1 MAQMLRLR
9 PPTQTPANAH
19 RRRNSSS
26 ARSEFTR
33 YHLPTPTQSS
43 EVNHSWTN
51 LTHNLKCRGRFSCL
65 FSDNRKEEQAR
76 KALENALG
84 GKKTDFEK
92 WDKEIKRR
100 EEAGRGGNSG
110 GGGWFRWFG
119 GSGDGDHFWQE
130 AKQASLTILGI
141 IAMYL
146 IVAKGDVMLA
156 VIFNPLLYTLRG
168 ARNGLRFV
176 TAQVMNKV
184 SPTPQANFDST
195 PKYEAPAHT
204 SAKESALR
212 KWGSD

>member
-19 RRRNSSS
+19 RRRNSPS

-33 YHLPTPTQSS
+33 YHLPTSTQSL

-100 EEAGRGGNSG
+100 EEAGGGGNSG

-184 SPTPQANFDST
+184 SPTPQANFDS